1 MEVITIFF
9 STTSST
15 YKQYKAN
22 KPNFGTYLNLTPKI
36 RVACNL
42 VLDLSEM

>member
-9 STTSST
+9 PMTSLT
-15 YKQYKAN
+15 YKQHKVN

-36 RVACNL
+36 RVVCNL